1 MPDPDAE
8 RARRKY
14 ARLARRYDVSLAVLQ
29 PWLSRYRRRAVD
41 SLELRPGETVLDVG
55 AGTGASLE
63 LLAAGVGPEGRVV
76 AIEPSE
82 AMLDAARRRVDAAG
96 LRNVEFRHTTAQD
109 AAGLPTADA
118 ALFFLTHDI
127 VRSRDAVERVFGS
140 LRPGA
145 RVATFGAKEGG
156 PPPVRAVM
164 RRFTARFVTT
174 LEGLDAPWEYLTPRL
189 EDVQIRSLG
198 FDQAYLAT
206 GRVVGRAP
214 AGT

>member
-1 MPDPDAE
+1 MTDPDAE

-14 ARLARRYDVSLAVLQ
+14 ARLARRYDVSLAMLQ

-41 SLELRPGETVLDVG
+41 SLELRPGDTVLDVG

-82 AMLDAARRRVDAAG
+82 AMLDVARRRADAAG
-96 LRNVEFRHTTAQD
+96 LRNVEFRHTTAQH
-109 AAGLPTADA
+109 AVGLPTAGA

-127 VRSRDAVERVFGS
+127 VRSRDAVERVFAL

-145 RVATFGAKEGG
+145 RVACFGAKEGG
-156 PPPVRAVM
+156 PPPVKAVM

-174 LEGLDAPWEYLTPRL
+174 LEGLDTPWEYVTPRL
-189 EDVQIRSLG
+189 EDVQIQPLG

-206 GRVVGRAP
+206 GRV
-214 AGT
+214 AGERS

>member
-14 ARLARRYDVSLAVLQ
+14 ARLARRYDVSLAVLG

-41 SLELRPGETVLDVG
+41 SLELRPGDTVLDVG

-63 LLAAGVGPEGRVV
+63 LLAAGVGPEGQVV

-82 AMLDAARRRVDAAG
+82 AMLDAARRRAEAVG
-96 LRNVEFRHTTAQD
+96 LRTVDFRHTTAQD
-109 AAGLPTADA
+109 ATGLPTADA

-127 VRSRDAVERVFGS
+127 VRSPDAIERVFAS
-140 LRPGA
+140 LRPGS
-145 RVATFGAKEGG
+145 RVACFGAKEGG

-174 LEGLDAPWEYLTPRL
+174 LEGLEAPWEYVTPRL
-189 EDVQIRSLG
+189 DEVRIQSLG

-206 GRVVGRAP
+206 GRRTRD
-214 AGT
+214 AG

>member
-1 MPDPDAE
+1 MTDPDAE

-14 ARLARRYDVSLAVLQ
+14 ARLARRYDLSLAVLQ
-29 PWLSRYRRRAVD
+29 PWLSRYRRLAVE
-41 SLELRPGETVLDVG
+41 SLQLRPRDTVLDVG

-63 LLAAGVGPEGRVV
+63 LLAAVVGPDGRVV

-96 LRNVEFRHTTAQD
+96 LRNVELRHTTAQD
-109 AAGLPTADA
+109 VTGLPTADA

-127 VRSRDAVERVFGS
+127 VRSPDAVERVFGA

-145 RVATFGAKEGG
+145 RVACFGAKDGG

-174 LEGLDAPWEYLTPRL
+174 LEGLDAPWTYLTPGL
-189 EDVQIRSLG
+189 DEVGIRSLG

-206 GRVVGRAP
+206 GVVIGGGP
-214 AGT
+214 

>member
-1 MPDPDAE
+1 MTDPDAE
-8 RARRKY
+8 RAGRKY

-41 SLELRPGETVLDVG
+41 SLELQPGDTVLDVG

-63 LLAAGVGPEGRVV
+63 LLAAGVGPDGRVV

-82 AMLDAARRRVDAAG
+82 AMLSAARRRAEAAG
-96 LRNVEFRHTTAQD
+96 LRNVDFQHTTAQE
-109 AAGLPTADA
+109 ATGLPTADA

-127 VRSRDAVERVFGS
+127 VRSRDALERVFDA
-140 LRPGA
+140 LRQGA
-145 RVATFGAKEGG
+145 RVASFGAKEGG

-174 LEGLDAPWEYLTPRL
+174 LEGLDAPWEYVTPHL
-189 EDVQIRSLG
+189 EEVRIKSLG

-206 GRVVGRAP
+206 GRVGRVQEL
-214 AGT
+214 G

>member
-1 MPDPDAE
+1 MTDPDAE

-63 LLAAGVGPEGRVV
+63 LLAAGVGPEGQVV

-82 AMLDAARRRVDAAG
+82 AMLDAARRRADAAS
-96 LRNVEFRHTTAQD
+96 LRNVDFRHTTAQD
-109 AAGLPTADA
+109 ASGLPTADA

-127 VRSRDAVERVFGS
+127 VRSRDDVDRVFAS
-140 LRPGA
+140 
-145 RVATFGAKEGG
+145 
-156 PPPVRAVM
+156 
-164 RRFTARFVTT
+164 
-174 LEGLDAPWEYLTPRL
+174 
-189 EDVQIRSLG
+189 
-198 FDQAYLAT
+198 
-206 GRVVGRAP
+206 
-214 AGT
+214 